1 MVSQLMIPA
10 LELPFKGHLLLWG
23 PGQGEN
29 TASLVQIAG
38 KNAIKGTK
46 FKPFLSFMVSLLTYH
61 GVFDLLLN
69 VILHKEKLKS

>member
-23 PGQGEN
+23 PVQGEN

-46 FKPFLSFMVSLLTYH
+46 YKAFSFLYGLSL
-61 GVFDLLLN
+61 DL
-69 VILHKEKLKS
+69 SWCF